1 VGMDVKR
8 SQQRKANIREVLVAH
23 IMISAS
29 LIKQEHLDDLRITTR
44 TTAKRVEKGIEVD
57 GGIFEHLI

>member
-1 VGMDVKR
+1 MGMDVKR
-8 SQQRKANIREVLVAH
+8 SQQRKVNTREVLVAH